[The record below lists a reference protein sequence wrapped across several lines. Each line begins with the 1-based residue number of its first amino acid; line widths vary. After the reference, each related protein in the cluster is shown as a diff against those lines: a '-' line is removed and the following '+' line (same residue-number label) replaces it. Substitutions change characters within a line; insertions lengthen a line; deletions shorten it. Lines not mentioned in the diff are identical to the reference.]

1 MELLQVL
8 FSLNESRKQRP
19 LPGHV
24 VISPVETAWND
35 FGYKIRCEFKVCVS
49 NKARIIEGSMLIG
62 FLSPEKFSDENKNKF
77 YEKKETLS
85 EHLRKSKQNVV
96 VSSDL
101 PPFFTLLPD
110 LQSYRDSF

>member
-62 FLSPEKFSDENKNKF
+62 FLFLLKNLVMRIKISF
-77 YEKKETLS
+77 MKKKK
-85 EHLRKSKQNVV
+85 RYPNI
-96 VSSDL
+96 
-101 PPFFTLLPD
+101 
-110 LQSYRDSF
+110 